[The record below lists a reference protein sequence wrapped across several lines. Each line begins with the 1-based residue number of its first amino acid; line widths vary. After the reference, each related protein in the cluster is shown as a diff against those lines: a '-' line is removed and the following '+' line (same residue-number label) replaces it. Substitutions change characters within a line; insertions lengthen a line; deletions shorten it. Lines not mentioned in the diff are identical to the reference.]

1 MKRIV
6 LTCLSILLIP
16 VAWQLLSWQM
26 AQPQL
31 IPSFPDLVRALL
43 RLVYTPGFLVS
54 IGTTCLRACV
64 GLLLSL
70 AAASITAFLLNRSEG
85 IRLLFMPWLS
95 LLRSVPVISFI
106 LLALIFLNP
115 EMIPLLIAFLTMYP
129 LLTENLLKGL
139 MNRRDSWKMLARQ
152 FHLNAW
158 NRLFQINYPQLKPY
172 LFSGLA
178 SAVGFGWRAIIMGE
192 VLSQC
197 VDGIGKRMKEAQV
210 FIDVPELIAWTLVA
224 IVLSWLT
231 DKLISRLSDW
241 QPSVRYRHSAVEL
254 QAVSLQPN
262 DICLT
267 DVSYSYGVHH
277 MNIVLKAGK
286 IYALSAPSGQGKT
299 TLLQLLNGT
308 LRPISGEIS
317 CLPGQTANLF
327 QEPTL
332 LPQLTA
338 KENIM
343 LGGSAYYDRAILEQ
357 QSLRLLAAFQLEK
370 QAEMFPAALSY
381 GQQQRVALARALMFP
396 AGLLLLDEPFNGLD
410 VELRQLVARFLVEWL
425 QEKQAT
431 VVFSSHHADEI
442 KAMNAEVITL

>member
-31 IPSFPDLVRALL
+31 IPSFPDLIRALF
-43 RLVYTPGFLVS
+43 RLVYSPGFLVS

-267 DVSYSYGVHH
+267 DVSYSYGGHH

-308 LRPISGEIS
+308 LKPTGGEITG
-317 CLPGQTANLF
+317 LPQQTANLF

-343 LGGSAYYDRAILEQ
+343 LGGAAYYDRAILEQ

-370 QAEMFPAALSY
+370 QAEMYPATLSY

-396 AGLLLLDEPFNGLD
+396 TGLLLLDEPFNGLD
-410 VELRQLVARFLVEWL
+410 VELRQLVARFLVEWQ

>member
-1 MKRIV
+1 
-6 LTCLSILLIP
+6 
-16 VAWQLLSWQM
+16 
-26 AQPQL
+26 
-31 IPSFPDLVRALL
+31 
-43 RLVYTPGFLVS
+43 
-54 IGTTCLRACV
+54 
-64 GLLLSL
+64 
-70 AAASITAFLLNRSEG
+70 
-85 IRLLFMPWLS
+85 
-95 LLRSVPVISFI
+95 
-106 LLALIFLNP
+106 
-115 EMIPLLIAFLTMYP
+115 MIPLLIAFLTMYP

-241 QPSVRYRHSAVEL
+241 QPFVRYRHSAVEL

-262 DICLT
+262 DIFLT

-343 LGGSAYYDRAILEQ
+343 LGGAAYYDRAILEQ

-370 QAEMFPAALSY
+370 QAKMYPTALSY

-410 VELRQLVARFLVEWL
+410 VELRLLVARFLVEWQ

-431 VVFSSHHADEI
+431 VVFSSHHVDEI

>member
-31 IPSFPDLVRALL
+31 IPSFPDLIRALL
-43 RLVYTPGFLVS
+43 RLVYSPGFLVS

-70 AAASITAFLLNRSEG
+70 AAASITAFLLNRSEA
-85 IRLLFMPWLS
+85 IRFLFMPWLS

-370 QAEMFPAALSY
+370 QAEMYPAALSY

-410 VELRQLVARFLVEWL
+410 VELRQLVARFLVEWQ

>member
-31 IPSFPDLVRALL
+31 IPSFPDLIRALF

-70 AAASITAFLLNRSEG
+70 AAASLTAFLLNRSEA
-85 IRLLFMPWLS
+85 IRFLFMPWLS

-158 NRLFQINYPQLKPY
+158 NCLFQINYPQLKPY

-210 FIDVPELIAWTLVA
+210 FIDVPELIVWTLVA

-343 LGGSAYYDRAILEQ
+343 LGGAAYYDRAILEQ
-357 QSLRLLAAFQLEK
+357 QSLRLLVAFQLEK
-370 QAEMFPAALSY
+370 QAEMYPAALSY

-410 VELRQLVARFLVEWL
+410 VELRQLVARFLVEWQ
-425 QEKQAT
+425 QEKQVT

>member
-31 IPSFPDLVRALL
+31 IPSFPDLIRALL
-43 RLVYTPGFLVS
+43 RLVYTSGFLVS

-70 AAASITAFLLNRSEG
+70 VAASITAFLLNRSEA
-85 IRLLFMPWLS
+85 IRFLFMPWLS

-139 MNRRDSWKMLARQ
+139 MNRRDSWKILARQ

-158 NRLFQINYPQLKPY
+158 NCLFQINYPQLRPY

-343 LGGSAYYDRAILEQ
+343 LGGAAYYDRAILEQ
-357 QSLRLLAAFQLEK
+357 QSLRLLTAFQLEK
-370 QAEMFPAALSY
+370 QAEMYPAALSY

-410 VELRQLVARFLVEWL
+410 VELRQLVARFLVEWQ

>member
-16 VAWQLLSWQM
+16 VVWQLLSWQM

-31 IPSFPDLVRALL
+31 IPSFPDLIRALF
-43 RLVYTPGFLVS
+43 RLVYSPGFLVS
-54 IGTTCLRACV
+54 IGTTLLRACA

-254 QAVSLQPN
+254 QAVSLQPS

-343 LGGSAYYDRAILEQ
+343 LGGTAYYDRAILEQ

-370 QAEMFPAALSY
+370 QAEMYPAALSY
-381 GQQQRVALARALMFP
+381 GQQQRVALARALIFP
-396 AGLLLLDEPFNGLD
+396 TGLLLLDEPFNGLD
-410 VELRQLVARFLVEWL
+410 VELRQLVARFLVEWQ
-425 QEKQAT
+425 QEKQVT

>member
-70 AAASITAFLLNRSEG
+70 AAASITAFLLNRSER

-139 MNRRDSWKMLARQ
+139 MNRRDSWKMLAQQ

-254 QAVSLQPN
+254 QTVSLQPN

-308 LRPISGEIS
+308 LKPTGGEIAH
-317 CLPGQTANLF
+317 LPGQTANLF

-343 LGGSAYYDRAILEQ
+343 LGGAAYYDRAILEQ
-357 QSLRLLAAFQLEK
+357 QSLRMLDTFQLRE
-370 QAEMFPAALSY
+370 QADMYPAALSY

-410 VELRQLVARFLVEWL
+410 VELRQLVARFLVAWQ

-431 VVFSSHHADEI
+431 VVFSSHHAEEI

>member
-31 IPSFPDLVRALL
+31 IPSFPDLIRALF
-43 RLVYTPGFLVS
+43 RLVYSPGFLVS

-70 AAASITAFLLNRSEG
+70 AAASITAFLLNRSEA
-85 IRLLFMPWLS
+85 IRFLFMPWLS

-158 NRLFQINYPQLKPY
+158 NRLFQINYPQLRSY

-254 QAVSLQPN
+254 QAVSLKPN

-277 MNIVLKAGK
+277 MNIILKTGK

-308 LRPISGEIS
+308 LRPTGGEITG
-317 CLPGQTANLF
+317 LPQQTANLF

-343 LGGSAYYDRAILEQ
+343 LGGAAYYDRAILEQ
-357 QSLRLLAAFQLEK
+357 QSLRLLTAFQLEK
-370 QAEMFPAALSY
+370 QAEMYPAALSY

-410 VELRQLVARFLVEWL
+410 VELRQLVARFLVEWQ

-442 KAMNAEVITL
+442 RAMNADVITL

>member
-16 VAWQLLSWQM
+16 VVWQLLSWQM

-31 IPSFPDLVRALL
+31 IPSFPDLIRALL

-106 LLALIFLNP
+106 LLALIFLNQ

-158 NRLFQINYPQLKPY
+158 NRLFQINYSQLKPY

-308 LRPISGEIS
+308 LRPTGGEIS

-343 LGGSAYYDRAILEQ
+343 LGGAAYYDRAILEQ

-370 QAEMFPAALSY
+370 QAEMYPAALSY

-396 AGLLLLDEPFNGLD
+396 PGLLLLDEPFNGLD
-410 VELRQLVARFLVEWL
+410 VELRQLVARFLVEWQ

-442 KAMNAEVITL
+442 KAMNAEVIAL

>member
-16 VAWQLLSWQM
+16 VVWQLLSWQM

-31 IPSFPDLVRALL
+31 IPSFPDLIRALF
-43 RLVYTPGFLVS
+43 RLVYSPEFLVS
-54 IGTTCLRACV
+54 IGTTCLRACI

-70 AAASITAFLLNRSEG
+70 ATASITAFLLNRSEG
-85 IRLLFMPWLS
+85 IRFLFMPWLS

-158 NRLFQINYPQLKPY
+158 NCLFQINYPQLKPY

-262 DICLT
+262 HICLT

-286 IYALSAPSGQGKT
+286 IYVLSAPSGQGKT

-343 LGGSAYYDRAILEQ
+343 LGGAAYYDRAILEQ

-370 QAEMFPAALSY
+370 QAEMYPAALSY

-410 VELRQLVARFLVEWL
+410 VELRQLVARFLVEWQ

-431 VVFSSHHADEI
+431 VVFSSHHVDEI
-442 KAMNAEVITL
+442 KAMNAEVIAL

>member
-31 IPSFPDLVRALL
+31 IPSFPDLIRALL

-54 IGTTCLRACV
+54 IGTTLLRACA

-70 AAASITAFLLNRSEG
+70 AAASITAFLLNRSEA
-85 IRLLFMPWLS
+85 IRFLFMPWLS

-158 NRLFQINYPQLKPY
+158 NRLFQINYPQLRPY

-254 QAVSLQPN
+254 QAVSLKPN

-277 MNIVLKAGK
+277 MNIILKTGK

-308 LRPISGEIS
+308 LRPTGGEITG
-317 CLPGQTANLF
+317 LPQQTANLF

-343 LGGSAYYDRAILEQ
+343 LGGAAYYDRAILEQ

-370 QAEMFPAALSY
+370 QAERYPAALSY

-410 VELRQLVARFLVEWL
+410 VELRQLVARFLVEWQ

-442 KAMNAEVITL
+442 RAMNAEVITL

>member
-31 IPSFPDLVRALL
+31 IPSFPDLIRALL
-43 RLVYTPGFLVS
+43 RLVYSPGFLVS

-70 AAASITAFLLNRSEG
+70 AAASITAFLLNRSEA
-85 IRLLFMPWLS
+85 IRFLFMPWLS

-158 NRLFQINYPQLKPY
+158 NCLFQINYPQLKPY

-277 MNIVLKAGK
+277 MNIVLKVGK

-410 VELRQLVARFLVEWL
+410 VELRQLVARFLVEWQ

>member
-31 IPSFPDLVRALL
+31 IPSFPDLIRALF
-43 RLVYTPGFLVS
+43 RLVYSPGFLVS

-254 QAVSLQPN
+254 QAVSLKPN

-277 MNIVLKAGK
+277 MNIILKTGK

-308 LRPISGEIS
+308 LRPTGGEITG
-317 CLPGQTANLF
+317 LPQQTANLF

-343 LGGSAYYDRAILEQ
+343 LGGAAYYDRAILEQ
-357 QSLRLLAAFQLEK
+357 QSLRLLTAFQLEK
-370 QAEMFPAALSY
+370 QAEMYPAALSY

-410 VELRQLVARFLVEWL
+410 VELRQLVARFLVEWQ

-442 KAMNAEVITL
+442 RAMNAEVITL

>member
-31 IPSFPDLVRALL
+31 IPSFPDLIRALF
-43 RLVYTPGFLVS
+43 RLVYSPGFLVS

-139 MNRRDSWKMLARQ
+139 MNRRDSWKILARQ

-308 LRPISGEIS
+308 LKPTGGEITG
-317 CLPGQTANLF
+317 LPQQTANLF

-343 LGGSAYYDRAILEQ
+343 LGGAAYYDRAILEQ

-370 QAEMFPAALSY
+370 RAEMYPAALSY

-410 VELRQLVARFLVEWL
+410 VELRQLVARFLVEWQ

-431 VVFSSHHADEI
+431 VVFSSHHAEEI

>member
-31 IPSFPDLVRALL
+31 IPSFPDLIRALF

-54 IGTTCLRACV
+54 IGTTLLRACA

-70 AAASITAFLLNRSEG
+70 VAASITAFLLNRSEG
-85 IRLLFMPWLS
+85 IRFLFMPWLS

-106 LLALIFLNP
+106 LLALIFLNQ

-139 MNRRDSWKMLARQ
+139 MNRRDSWKILARQ

-254 QAVSLQPN
+254 QTVSLQPN
-262 DICLT
+262 DICLM
-267 DVSYSYGVHH
+267 DVSYFYGIHH
-277 MNIVLKAGK
+277 MNIILKAGK

-299 TLLQLLNGT
+299 TLLQLLNRT

-327 QEPTL
+327 QKPTL

-343 LGGSAYYDRAILEQ
+343 L
-357 QSLRLLAAFQLEK
+357 
-370 QAEMFPAALSY
+370 
-381 GQQQRVALARALMFP
+381 
-396 AGLLLLDEPFNGLD
+396 
-410 VELRQLVARFLVEWL
+410 
-425 QEKQAT
+425 
-431 VVFSSHHADEI
+431 
-442 KAMNAEVITL
+442 

>member
-31 IPSFPDLVRALL
+31 IPSFPDLIRALF
-43 RLVYTPGFLVS
+43 RLVYSPGFLVS

-70 AAASITAFLLNRSEG
+70 AAASITAFLLNRSEA
-85 IRLLFMPWLS
+85 IRFLFMPWLS
-95 LLRSVPVISFI
+95 LLRSVSVISFI

-158 NRLFQINYPQLKPY
+158 NRLFQINYPQLRPY

-254 QAVSLQPN
+254 QAVSLKPN

-277 MNIVLKAGK
+277 MNIILKTGK

-308 LRPISGEIS
+308 LRPTGGEITG
-317 CLPGQTANLF
+317 LPQQTANLF

-343 LGGSAYYDRAILEQ
+343 LGGAAYYDRAILEQ

-370 QAEMFPAALSY
+370 QAEMYPATLSY

-410 VELRQLVARFLVEWL
+410 VELRQLVARFLVEWQ
-425 QEKQAT
+425 QEKQVT

>member
-31 IPSFPDLVRALL
+31 IPSFPDLIRALF
-43 RLVYTPGFLVS
+43 RLVYSPGFLVS

-70 AAASITAFLLNRSEG
+70 AAASITAFLLNRSEA
-85 IRLLFMPWLS
+85 IRFLFMPWLS

-139 MNRRDSWKMLARQ
+139 MNRRDSWKILARQ

-231 DKLISRLSDW
+231 DKFISRLSDW

-286 IYALSAPSGQGKT
+286 IYVLSAPSGQGKT

-308 LRPISGEIS
+308 LRPISGEITG
-317 CLPGQTANLF
+317 LPQQTANLF

-343 LGGSAYYDRAILEQ
+343 LGGAAYYDRAILEQ
-357 QSLRLLAAFQLEK
+357 QSLRLLTAFQLEK
-370 QAEMFPAALSY
+370 LAEMYPAALSY
-381 GQQQRVALARALMFP
+381 GQRQRVALARALMFP

-410 VELRQLVARFLVEWL
+410 VELRQLVARFLVEWQ

>member
-31 IPSFPDLVRALL
+31 IPSFPDLIRALF

-70 AAASITAFLLNRSEG
+70 AAASITAFLLNRSEA
-85 IRLLFMPWLS
+85 IRFLFMPWLS

-139 MNRRDSWKMLARQ
+139 MNRRDSWKILARQ
-152 FHLNAW
+152 FQLHPW

-178 SAVGFGWRAIIMGE
+178 SAAGFGWRAIIMGE

-224 IVLSWLT
+224 IGLSWLT

-241 QPSVRYRHSAVEL
+241 QPSVHYPQKVVEL
-254 QAVSLQPN
+254 PAVSLQPG
-262 DICLT
+262 DISLT

-277 MNIVLKAGK
+277 RTLVLKAGK
-286 IYALSAPSGQGKT
+286 MYALSAPSGQGKT

-308 LRPISGEIS
+308 LKPTGGEIAH
-317 CLPGQTANLF
+317 LPGQTANLF

-343 LGGSAYYDRAILEQ
+343 LGGSAYYDRATLERE
-357 QSLRLLAAFQLEK
+357 SLRLLDAFQLGE
-370 QAEMFPAALSY
+370 QADMYPAALSY
-381 GQQQRVALARALMFP
+381 GQQQRVALARALIFP

-410 VELRQLVARFLVEWL
+410 VELRQLVARFLVAWQ

-431 VVFSSHHADEI
+431 VVFSSHHAEEI

>member
-64 GLLLSL
+64 GLLPSL
-70 AAASITAFLLNRSEG
+70 AVASITAFLLNRSEG

-139 MNRRDSWKMLARQ
+139 MNRRDSWKMLVRQ

-158 NRLFQINYPQLKPY
+158 NCLFQINYPQLKPY

-241 QPSVRYRHSAVEL
+241 QPSVHYRHSAVEL

-410 VELRQLVARFLVEWL
+410 VELRQLVARFLVEWQ

>member
-31 IPSFPDLVRALL
+31 IPSFPDLIRALF
-43 RLVYTPGFLVS
+43 RLVYSPGFLVS

-277 MNIVLKAGK
+277 MNIVLKVGK

-410 VELRQLVARFLVEWL
+410 VELRQLVARFLVEWQ

-431 VVFSSHHADEI
+431 VVFSSHHVDEI

>member
-31 IPSFPDLVRALL
+31 IPSFPDLIRALF
-43 RLVYTPGFLVS
+43 RLVYSPGFLVS

-70 AAASITAFLLNRSEG
+70 AAASITAFLLNRSEA
-85 IRLLFMPWLS
+85 IRFLFMPWLS

-158 NRLFQINYPQLKPY
+158 NRLFQINYPQLRPY

-254 QAVSLQPN
+254 QAVSLKPN

-267 DVSYSYGVHH
+267 DVSYFYGVHH
-277 MNIVLKAGK
+277 MNIILKTGK

-308 LRPISGEIS
+308 LRPTGGEITG
-317 CLPGQTANLF
+317 LPQQTANLF

-343 LGGSAYYDRAILEQ
+343 LGGAAYYDRAILEQ
-357 QSLRLLAAFQLEK
+357 QSLRLLTAFQLEK
-370 QAEMFPAALSY
+370 QAEMYPAALSY

-410 VELRQLVARFLVEWL
+410 VELRQLVARFLVEWQ

-442 KAMNAEVITL
+442 RAMNAEVITL

>member
-31 IPSFPDLVRALL
+31 IPSFPDLIRALL

-70 AAASITAFLLNRSEG
+70 AAASITAFLLNRSEA
-85 IRLLFMPWLS
+85 IRFLFMPWLS

-158 NRLFQINYPQLKPY
+158 NRLFQINYPQLRPY

-254 QAVSLQPN
+254 QAVSLKPN

-277 MNIVLKAGK
+277 MNIILKTGK

-308 LRPISGEIS
+308 LRPTGGEITG
-317 CLPGQTANLF
+317 LPQQTANLF

-343 LGGSAYYDRAILEQ
+343 LGGAAYYDRAILEQ

-370 QAEMFPAALSY
+370 QAEMYPAALSY

-410 VELRQLVARFLVEWL
+410 VELRQLVARFLVEWQ

-431 VVFSSHHADEI
+431 VVFSSHHVDEI

>member
-31 IPSFPDLVRALL
+31 IPSFPDLIRALF
-43 RLVYTPGFLVS
+43 RLVYSPGFLVS

-70 AAASITAFLLNRSEG
+70 AAASITAFLLNRSEA
-85 IRLLFMPWLS
+85 IRFLFMPWLS

-158 NRLFQINYPQLKPY
+158 NRLFQINYPQLRPY

-277 MNIVLKAGK
+277 MNIILKAGK

-308 LRPISGEIS
+308 LRPTGGEIS

-343 LGGSAYYDRAILEQ
+343 LGGAAYYDRAILEQ
-357 QSLRLLAAFQLEK
+357 QSLRLLTAFQLEK
-370 QAEMFPAALSY
+370 QAEMYPAALSY

-410 VELRQLVARFLVEWL
+410 VELRQLVARFLVEWQ

-442 KAMNAEVITL
+442 RAMNAEVITL

>member
-31 IPSFPDLVRALL
+31 IPSFPDLIRALF
-43 RLVYTPGFLVS
+43 RLVYSPGFLVS

-139 MNRRDSWKMLARQ
+139 MNRRDSWKILARQ

-158 NRLFQINYPQLKPY
+158 NCLFQINYPQLKPY

-254 QAVSLQPN
+254 QAVPLQPN

-277 MNIVLKAGK
+277 MNIILKAGK

-308 LRPISGEIS
+308 LRPTGGEIS

-343 LGGSAYYDRAILEQ
+343 LGGAAYYDRAILEQ

-370 QAEMFPAALSY
+370 QAEMYPAALSY
-381 GQQQRVALARALMFP
+381 GQQQRVALARALIFP

-410 VELRQLVARFLVEWL
+410 VELRQLVARFLVEWQ

>member
-1 MKRIV
+1 MKRSV
-6 LTCLSILLIP
+6 LTCLSLLLIP

-31 IPSFPDLVRALL
+31 IPSFPDLLRALL
-43 RLVYTPGFLVS
+43 RLVYTPGFLIS
-54 IGTTCLRACV
+54 MGTTLLRAFV
-64 GLLLSL
+64 GLLVSL
-70 AAASITAFLLNRSEG
+70 VFASITAFLMNRSEA
-85 IRLLFMPWLS
+85 IRFLFMPCLS

-231 DKLISRLSDW
+231 DKLIFRLSDW

-254 QAVSLQPN
+254 QTVSLQPN

-277 MNIVLKAGK
+277 MNIILKAGK

-338 KENIM
+338 KENDGKGEYHAWWHCLLRSGN
-343 LGGSAYYDRAILEQ
+343 LGTAIT
-357 QSLRLLAAFQLEK
+357 
-370 QAEMFPAALSY
+370 PAAGSFSVGKAGRDVSGSLELRATATGCLGTGVDVPGRIAVAGRTFQWS
-381 GQQQRVALARALMFP
+381 GCRVAAVGCPFP
-396 AGLLLLDEPFNGLD
+396 GGMAAGKTGDCCF
-410 VELRQLVARFLVEWL
+410 LVASCR
-425 QEKQAT
+425 
-431 VVFSSHHADEI
+431 
-442 KAMNAEVITL
+442 

>member
-6 LTCLSILLIP
+6 LTCLSVLLIP

-31 IPSFPDLVRALL
+31 IPSFPDLMQALL
-43 RLVYTPGFLVS
+43 RVVSSPGFLVS
-54 IGTTCLRACV
+54 IGTTLLRACV

-308 LRPISGEIS
+308 LRPISGEIT

-343 LGGSAYYDRAILEQ
+343 LGGAAYYDRAILEQ

-370 QAEMFPAALSY
+370 QTEMYPAALSY
-381 GQQQRVALARALMFP
+381 GQQQRVALARALIFP
-396 AGLLLLDEPFNGLD
+396 TGLLLLDEPFNGLD
-410 VELRQLVARFLVEWL
+410 VELRQLVARFLVEWQ
-425 QEKQAT
+425 QEKQVT

>member
-31 IPSFPDLVRALL
+31 IPSFPDLIRALL
-43 RLVYTPGFLVS
+43 RLVYSPGFLVS

-85 IRLLFMPWLS
+85 IRFLFMPWLS

-308 LRPISGEIS
+308 LRPISGEIT

-343 LGGSAYYDRAILEQ
+343 LGGAAYYDRAILEQ

-370 QAEMFPAALSY
+370 QAEMYPAALSY
-381 GQQQRVALARALMFP
+381 GQQQRVALARALIFP

-410 VELRQLVARFLVEWL
+410 VELRQLVARFLVEWQ

>member
-31 IPSFPDLVRALL
+31 IPSFPDLIRALL
-43 RLVYTPGFLVS
+43 RLVYSPGFLVS

-70 AAASITAFLLNRSEG
+70 AAASITAFLLNRSEA
-85 IRLLFMPWLS
+85 IRFLFMPWLS

-139 MNRRDSWKMLARQ
+139 MNRRDSWKILARQ

-241 QPSVRYRHSAVEL
+241 QPSVHYRHSAVEL

-277 MNIVLKAGK
+277 MNIVLKVGK

-308 LRPISGEIS
+308 LRPTGGEIS

-410 VELRQLVARFLVEWL
+410 VELRQLVARFLVEWQ

>member
-31 IPSFPDLVRALL
+31 IPSFPDLIRALF
-43 RLVYTPGFLVS
+43 RLVYSPGFLVS

-70 AAASITAFLLNRSEG
+70 AAASITAFLLNRSEA
-85 IRLLFMPWLS
+85 IRFLFMPWLS

-115 EMIPLLIAFLTMYP
+115 GMIPLLIAFLTMYP

-277 MNIVLKAGK
+277 MNIILKAGK
-286 IYALSAPSGQGKT
+286 IYALSTPSGQGKT

-308 LRPISGEIS
+308 LRPISGEIT
-317 CLPGQTANLF
+317 CLPGQIANLF

-343 LGGSAYYDRAILEQ
+343 LGGAAYYDRAILEQ

-370 QAEMFPAALSY
+370 QAEMYPAALSY
-381 GQQQRVALARALMFP
+381 GQQQRVALARALIFP

-410 VELRQLVARFLVEWL
+410 VELRQLVARFLVKWQ

>member
-16 VAWQLLSWQM
+16 VVWQLLSWQM

-31 IPSFPDLVRALL
+31 IPSFPDLIRALL

-106 LLALIFLNP
+106 LLALIFLNQ

-308 LRPISGEIS
+308 LKPTGGEIAH
-317 CLPGQTANLF
+317 LPGQTANLF

-343 LGGSAYYDRAILEQ
+343 LGGAAYYDRTILEQ
-357 QSLRLLAAFQLEK
+357 QSLRLLAAFQLGK
-370 QAEMFPAALSY
+370 QAEMYPAALSY

-410 VELRQLVARFLVEWL
+410 VELRQLVARFLVAWQ

-431 VVFSSHHADEI
+431 VVFSSHHAEEI

>member
-31 IPSFPDLVRALL
+31 IPSFPDLIRALF
-43 RLVYTPGFLVS
+43 RLVYSPGFLVS

-158 NRLFQINYPQLKPY
+158 NCLFQINYPQLKPY

-308 LRPISGEIS
+308 LRPTGGEITS
-317 CLPGQTANLF
+317 LPGQTANLF

-343 LGGSAYYDRAILEQ
+343 LGGAAYYDRAILEQ
-357 QSLRLLAAFQLEK
+357 QSLRLLTAFQLEK
-370 QAEMFPAALSY
+370 QAEMYPAALSY

-410 VELRQLVARFLVEWL
+410 VELRQLVARFLVEWQ

>member
-31 IPSFPDLVRALL
+31 IPSFPDLIRALF
-43 RLVYTPGFLVS
+43 RLVYSPGFLVS

-70 AAASITAFLLNRSEG
+70 AAASITAFLLNRSEA
-85 IRLLFMPWLS
+85 IRFLFMPWLS

-158 NRLFQINYPQLKPY
+158 NCLFQINYPQLKPY

-308 LRPISGEIS
+308 LKPTGGEITG
-317 CLPGQTANLF
+317 LPQQTANLF

-343 LGGSAYYDRAILEQ
+343 LGGAAYYDRAILEQ

-370 QAEMFPAALSY
+370 QAEMYPAALSY
-381 GQQQRVALARALMFP
+381 GQQQRVALVRALMFP

-410 VELRQLVARFLVEWL
+410 VELRLLVARFLVEWQ

-442 KAMNAEVITL
+442 KAMNAEVIAL

>member
-16 VAWQLLSWQM
+16 VVWQLLSWQM

-31 IPSFPDLVRALL
+31 IPSFPDLIRALL

-106 LLALIFLNP
+106 LLALIFLNQ

-139 MNRRDSWKMLARQ
+139 MNRRDSWKILARQ

-241 QPSVRYRHSAVEL
+241 QPSVHYRHSAVEL

-308 LRPISGEIS
+308 LKPTGGEIS

-343 LGGSAYYDRAILEQ
+343 LGGAAYYDRAILEQ

-370 QAEMFPAALSY
+370 QAEMYPAALSY

-410 VELRQLVARFLVEWL
+410 VELRQLVARFLVEWQ

>member
-31 IPSFPDLVRALL
+31 IPSFPDLIRALL
-43 RLVYTPGFLVS
+43 RLVYSPGFLVS

-70 AAASITAFLLNRSEG
+70 AAASITAFLLNRSEA
-85 IRLLFMPWLS
+85 IRFLFMPWLS

-158 NRLFQINYPQLKPY
+158 NCLFQINYPQLKPY

-286 IYALSAPSGQGKT
+286 IYVLSAPSGQGKT

-308 LRPISGEIS
+308 LKPTGGEITG
-317 CLPGQTANLF
+317 LPQQTANLF

-343 LGGSAYYDRAILEQ
+343 LGGAAYYDRAILEQ

-370 QAEMFPAALSY
+370 QAEMYPAALSY

-410 VELRQLVARFLVEWL
+410 VELRQLVARFLVEWQ

-431 VVFSSHHADEI
+431 VVFSSHHVDEI
-442 KAMNAEVITL
+442 KAMNAEVIAL

>member
-16 VAWQLLSWQM
+16 VVWQLLSWQM

-31 IPSFPDLVRALL
+31 IPSFPDLIRALF
-43 RLVYTPGFLVS
+43 RLVYSPGFFVS

-70 AAASITAFLLNRSEG
+70 AAASLTAFLLNRSEA

-158 NRLFQINYPQLKPY
+158 NCLFQINYPQLRPY

-210 FIDVPELIAWTLVA
+210 FINVPELIAWTLVA

-254 QAVSLQPN
+254 QAVSLQPS

-308 LRPISGEIS
+308 LRSISGEIS

-343 LGGSAYYDRAILEQ
+343 LGGTAYYDRAILEQ

-370 QAEMFPAALSY
+370 QAEMYPAALSY

-410 VELRQLVARFLVEWL
+410 VELRQLVARFLVEWQ

-442 KAMNAEVITL
+442 RAMNAEVITL

>member
-31 IPSFPDLVRALL
+31 IPSFPDLIRALF
-43 RLVYTPGFLVS
+43 RLVYLPGFLVS

-70 AAASITAFLLNRSEG
+70 VAASITAFLLNRSEG

-106 LLALIFLNP
+106 LLALIFLNQ

-139 MNRRDSWKMLARQ
+139 MNRRDSWKILARQ

-158 NRLFQINYPQLKPY
+158 NRLFQINYPQLRPY

-277 MNIVLKAGK
+277 MNIILKAGK
-286 IYALSAPSGQGKT
+286 IYVLSAPSGQGKT

-308 LRPISGEIS
+308 LRPTGGEIS

-343 LGGSAYYDRAILEQ
+343 LGGAAYYDRAILEQ

-370 QAEMFPAALSY
+370 QAEMYPAALSY

-410 VELRQLVARFLVEWL
+410 VELRQLVARFLVEWQ

>member
-31 IPSFPDLVRALL
+31 IPSFPDLIRALL
-43 RLVYTPGFLVS
+43 RLVYSPGFLVS
-54 IGTTCLRACV
+54 IGTTLLRACA

-70 AAASITAFLLNRSEG
+70 AAASITAFLLNRSEA
-85 IRLLFMPWLS
+85 IRFLFMPWLS

-139 MNRRDSWKMLARQ
+139 MNRRDSWKILARQ

-277 MNIVLKAGK
+277 MNIILKAGK

-308 LRPISGEIS
+308 LKPTGGEITG
-317 CLPGQTANLF
+317 LPQQTANLF

-343 LGGSAYYDRAILEQ
+343 LGGAAYYDRAILVQ

-410 VELRQLVARFLVEWL
+410 VELRQLVARFLVEWQ

>member
-31 IPSFPDLVRALL
+31 IPSFPDLIRALF
-43 RLVYTPGFLVS
+43 RLVYSPGFLVS

-70 AAASITAFLLNRSEG
+70 AAASITAFLLNRSEA
-85 IRLLFMPWLS
+85 IRFLFMPWLS

-158 NRLFQINYPQLKPY
+158 NRLFQINYPQLRPY

-254 QAVSLQPN
+254 QAVSLKPN

-277 MNIVLKAGK
+277 MNIILKTGK

-308 LRPISGEIS
+308 LRPTGGEIT

-343 LGGSAYYDRAILEQ
+343 LGGAAYYDRAILEQ

-370 QAEMFPAALSY
+370 QAEMYPAALSY

-410 VELRQLVARFLVEWL
+410 VELRQLVARFLVEWQ

-442 KAMNAEVITL
+442 RAMNAEVITL

>member
-31 IPSFPDLVRALL
+31 IPSFPDLIRALF
-43 RLVYTPGFLVS
+43 RLVYSPGFLVS
-54 IGTTCLRACV
+54 IGTTCLRACI

-70 AAASITAFLLNRSEG
+70 AAASITAFLLNRSEA
-85 IRLLFMPWLS
+85 IRFLFMPWLS

-158 NRLFQINYPQLKPY
+158 NRLFQINYPQLRPY

-254 QAVSLQPN
+254 QAVSLKPN

-277 MNIVLKAGK
+277 MNIILKTGK

-308 LRPISGEIS
+308 LRPTGGEITG
-317 CLPGQTANLF
+317 LPQQTANLF

-343 LGGSAYYDRAILEQ
+343 LGGAAYYDRAILEQ

-370 QAEMFPAALSY
+370 QAERYPAALSY

-410 VELRQLVARFLVEWL
+410 VELRQLVARFLVEWQ

-442 KAMNAEVITL
+442 RAMNAEVITL

>member
-16 VAWQLLSWQM
+16 VVWQLHSWQM

-31 IPSFPDLVRALL
+31 IPSFPDLIRALF

-54 IGTTCLRACV
+54 IGTTCLRACI

-70 AAASITAFLLNRSEG
+70 AAASITAFLLNRSET

-139 MNRRDSWKMLARQ
+139 MNRRDSWKILARQ

-197 VDGIGKRMKEAQV
+197 VEGIGKRMKEAQV

-277 MNIVLKAGK
+277 MNIILKAGK

-308 LRPISGEIS
+308 LRPISGEIT

-343 LGGSAYYDRAILEQ
+343 LGGAAYYDRAILEQ

-370 QAEMFPAALSY
+370 QAEMYPAALSY
-381 GQQQRVALARALMFP
+381 GQQQRIALARALIFP
-396 AGLLLLDEPFNGLD
+396 TGLLLLDEPFNGLD
-410 VELRQLVARFLVEWL
+410 VELRQLVARFLVEWQ

-431 VVFSSHHADEI
+431 VVFSSHHVDEI